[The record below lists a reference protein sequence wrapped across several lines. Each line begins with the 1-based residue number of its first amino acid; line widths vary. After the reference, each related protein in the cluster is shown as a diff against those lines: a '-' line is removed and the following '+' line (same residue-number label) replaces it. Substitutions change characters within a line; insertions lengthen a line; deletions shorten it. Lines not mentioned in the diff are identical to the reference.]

1 MHDVTRVSTTLDV
14 IVFVNEPAGDAA
26 VFLRRPWSDRWTRV
40 WREPVERL
48 VAEIGPHLR
57 LKPGMAVPQLEGG
70 RLALWL
76 TELEQLETALGDP
89 TWTTIVFQPSAAA
102 ALDALRQQRGA
113 LAASRPLAA
122 GHVLTRDDVT
132 VVAGGLGVP
141 ETALDQV
148 LGRAL
153 CYDLNAEEPI
163 TFGMIEIDTDASA
176 ALFRVAGNRVE
187 RE

>member
-1 MHDVTRVSTTLDV
+1 
-14 IVFVNEPAGDAA
+14 
-26 VFLRRPWSDRWTRV
+26 
-40 WREPVERL
+40 
-48 VAEIGPHLR
+48 
-57 LKPGMAVPQLEGG
+57 
-70 RLALWL
+70 
-76 TELEQLETALGDP
+76 
-89 TWTTIVFQPSAAA
+89 
-102 ALDALRQQRGA
+102 
-113 LAASRPLAA
+113 
-122 GHVLTRDDVT
+122 
-132 VVAGGLGVP
+132 VP